1 MSSQSSFVVGGSSLQ
16 NCSAAPELPD
26 KPQVWEDGRSAE
38 QAEAPALCRQLSG
51 MRFAGIVFT

>member
-1 MSSQSSFVVGGSSLQ
+1 MNSYSSAVVGGSSLQ
-16 NCSAAPELPD
+16 NCSAASELPE

-38 QAEAPALCRQLSG
+38 QAEAPAPCRQLSR